1 MMDAVVNR
9 QLRELNRKRALTP
22 QQARDEDK
30 NARQRMTEKGDL
42 FESLATDQLAAE
54 SFLQG
59 FAGNTIAPEARE
71 RIEKQ
76 LDEARREARRR
87 ADAEVSRAVS
97 ASCCSGY
104 VPVNNWAACSGTTWA
119 E

>member
-9 QLRELNRKRALTP
+9 QLRELNRKRALSP
-22 QQARDEDK
+22 KQARDEDK
-30 NARQRMTEKGDL
+30 NARQRMTEQGDL
-42 FESLATDQLAAE
+42 FESLATDPLAAE

-59 FAGNTIAPEARE
+59 FAGNTIAPEAHE

-76 LDEARREARRR
+76 RDEARRQ
-87 ADAEVSRAVS
+87 AVS

-104 VPVNNWAACSGTTWA
+104 VPVNNWVACSGTTWA